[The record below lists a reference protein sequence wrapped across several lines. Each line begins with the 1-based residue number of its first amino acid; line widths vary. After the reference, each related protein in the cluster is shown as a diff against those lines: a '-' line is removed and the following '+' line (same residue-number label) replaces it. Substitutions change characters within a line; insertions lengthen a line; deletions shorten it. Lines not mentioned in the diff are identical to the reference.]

1 MSIFN
6 QFPWTNFREYNLDWV
21 IRTVQDCKETVDAA
35 LQDVSNAVAMYF
47 TDHID
52 TTLSVSGDAADAGAV
67 GGRLLTINN
76 TLSNHGGRI
85 GTLENNMIKVYRFST
100 SGGNTISPNA
110 GVNVSDIIDDWEDH
124 TPFAIYVDD
133 LPAYNI
139 DIHLQTG
146 YNDRWIIN
154 GESCSAAFS
163 YETYTASGIV
173 YNPTVYAQIVR
184 IRGIAGAYS
193 YGAGDYDKAKTIVSK
208 LTTGGGVS
216 LDQIGSIVYA
226 QTGTSDCYMLKS
238 CKLSGTDVYVTFT
251 NDLALVLALD
261 GTIS

>member
-35 LQDVSNAVAMYF
+35 LMDVSNAVAMYF
-47 TDHID
+47 ADHID

-85 GTLENNMIKVYRFST
+85 GTLENNMIYVYRFT
-100 SGGNTISPNA
+100 NTGGTLSANA
-110 GVNVSDIIDDWEDH
+110 GVDVMDIIHNWQDH
-124 TPFAIYVDD
+124 DPFMIMIDD
-133 LPAYNI
+133 LPAYNLE
-139 DIHLQTG
+139 IHLQAG
-146 YNDRWIIN
+146 YNDRWLIN
-154 GESCSAAFS
+154 GDYAYGSFTF
-163 YETYTASGIV
+163 ETYINTGSVGSIV
-173 YNPTVYAQIVR
+173 EEAQIVR
-184 IRGIAGAYS
+184 IRGTAGAYS
-193 YGAGDYDKAKTIVSK
+193 YGAGDYDTAHHIVLK
-208 LTTGGGVS
+208 LTTGGGMYLS
-216 LDQIGSIVYA
+216 DLGTIVYA

-238 CKLSGTDVYVTFT
+238 CKISGTNVYVTFT

>member
-47 TDHID
+47 ADHID

-85 GTLENNMIKVYRFST
+85 GTLENNMIYVYRFT
-100 SGGNTISPNA
+100 NTGGTLSANA
-110 GVNVSDIIDDWEDH
+110 GVDVMDIIHNWQDH
-124 TPFAIYVDD
+124 EPFMIMIDD
-133 LPAYNI
+133 LPTYNLNI
-139 DIHLQTG
+139 YLQTG
-146 YNDRWIIN
+146 YNDRWFIK
-154 GESCSAAFS
+154 GDHVSGSFT
-163 YETYTASGIV
+163 YDTYTDTGSISIIAEQ
-173 YNPTVYAQIVR
+173 AQIVR
-184 IRGIAGAYS
+184 IKGTAGAYS
-193 YGAGDYDKAKTIVSK
+193 YGYGDYSKAHTIALALAS
-208 LTTGGGVS
+208 GGSVP
-216 LDQIGSIVYA
+216 LEHLGSIVYQQSLSTDA
-226 QTGTSDCYMLKS
+226 YMLKS
-238 CKLSGTDVYVTFT
+238 CKISGTTVYVTFT
-251 NDLALVLALD
+251 NDLALTLASD